1 PAPLATSAIP
11 VEYQDIDILIPDF
24 TPPQKVTSTA
34 PGTAKPVAPN
44 QTPIPIVRRQTI
56 RPAIT
61 TGNDVDPAKL
71 AGLFTND
78 DAAARRPGMDLGKQI
93 IDARNNHVEVGKDS
107 APDPS
112 PRLGTQPDLP
122 LTDPTLTHVDPTH
135 GNEPKGRIIPG
146 TIKEQAKT
154 TLTPSLVLQ
163 LIQSQYIRGLQRC
176 YQRGLATEGASLAG
190 KVSIEFTVEE
200 SGKVSDSSASGMS
213 STVDTCIEGQMSTWR
228 FPAPHDAQGAA
239 TEASFSITL
248 ALQPS

>member
-1 PAPLATSAIP
+1 MLALVQDPLLSRVDRRLAAILGGSIALHIAIAAYAWSTDIEEPAPLATSAIP

-44 QTPIPIVRRQTI
+44 QTPTPIVRRQTI

-78 DAAARRPGMDLGKQI
+78 DTAHRRPGMDLGKQI

-122 LTDPTLTHVDPTH
+122 LTDPTLTH
-135 GNEPKGRIIPG
+135 
-146 TIKEQAKT
+146 
-154 TLTPSLVLQ
+154 
-163 LIQSQYIRGLQRC
+163 
-176 YQRGLATEGASLAG
+176 
-190 KVSIEFTVEE
+190 
-200 SGKVSDSSASGMS
+200 
-213 STVDTCIEGQMSTWR
+213 
-228 FPAPHDAQGAA
+228 
-239 TEASFSITL
+239 
-248 ALQPS
+248 